1 MPERAHDASV
11 APRTRSFLNSLA
23 GRRPLPSETDYGSMA
38 PTHGGG
44 GGGCDVTWRG
54 CYPECP
60 ECIGDST
67 ERVTQAVRH
76 RTVWDGGLG
85 CGGGRG
91 SGGRRRDA
99 LGRRVN
105 APLPLRAHTT
115 HRRLLESE
123 RRHHACPIRYS
134 VGCQAAIRTGS
145 GVVCW
150 GAHGR
155 DPRVSGVSA
164 CRVATLRATSQSVP
178 RDARAARVVCLCVVL
193 QREHGV
199 RRGGRVMSYTR
210 ACYPA
215 VRIFVTARC
224 ASRSVKRHWRV
235 ALAGVGGGVA
245 RGRVKPYGFKV
256 QINTPYSFTFHDLKP
271 RLTH

>member
-1 MPERAHDASV
+1 MAV
-11 APRTRSFLNSLA
+11 W
-23 GRRPLPSETDYGSMA
+23 RPHTA
-38 PTHGGG
+38 GGG
-44 GGGCDVTWRG
+44 WGGCDVTWRG

-134 VGCQAAIRTGS
+134 VGCQAAIRM
-145 GVVCW
+145 
-150 GAHGR
+150 
-155 DPRVSGVSA
+155 
-164 CRVATLRATSQSVP
+164 VP
-178 RDARAARVVCLCVVL
+178 VLCVGVL
-193 QREHGV
+193 TVGTLVSRAFQLVVLRPLGRPRSLCRAMREQRELC
-199 RRGGRVMSYTR
+199 
-210 ACYPA
+210 ACA
-215 VRIFVTARC
+215 LWCSASTEC
-224 ASRSVKRHWRV
+224 AE
-235 ALAGVGGGVA
+235 AAG
-245 RGRVKPYGFKV
+245 
-256 QINTPYSFTFHDLKP
+256 
-271 RLTH
+271 